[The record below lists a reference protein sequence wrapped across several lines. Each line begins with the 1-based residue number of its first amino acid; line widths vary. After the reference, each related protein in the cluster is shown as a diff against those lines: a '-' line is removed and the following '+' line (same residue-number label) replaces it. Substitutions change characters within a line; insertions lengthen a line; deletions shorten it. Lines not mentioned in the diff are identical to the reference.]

1 MNTDV
6 GHPAQTA
13 QRASLTTFATVIAL
27 VVLNCFCGPSAQA
40 AIAIRTFN
48 GWTLYSETAQQ
59 QICFLAA
66 SPAETA
72 PAGIKRDPALLYISA
87 WPKEGV
93 RTEVSFKLGFPARKA
108 SEPVVSVTGP
118 GSAPPTAFRMFVKDD
133 RAFVADATQEL
144 KLIEAMRK
152 GSRLVVQSTSERGTS
167 VTDTFPLA
175 GITAGLQALAT
186 GCP

>member
-1 MNTDV
+1 MKNDV
-6 GHPAQTA
+6 SHPAQTA
-13 QRASLTTFATVIAL
+13 QCASLTAFAALIA
-27 VVLNCFCGPSAQA
+27 VLAVCGPPAQA

-72 PAGIKRDPALLYISA
+72 PAGIKRDTALLYISA

-118 GSAPPTAFRMFVKDD
+118 GSAPPAAFRMFVKDD